1 MNAEWI
7 FYAAGAYVLGSIPF
21 GKIVAEKVGRIDIR
35 KRGSGNIGAT
45 NVARELG
52 LQWGFVTLLLDLLKG
67 FIPVIAFAQY
77 GPENGLTYGAGVSSV
92 GLCALLGHQF
102 SIFQSFRGGKGVS
115 TALGVYLGISPLVC
129 IPAILVFIVVVYKW
143 DFISLGAMISAGAMP
158 FLLWI
163 CGQTW
168 PVIAMSLVMVSLI
181 CFRHKE
187 NIQRL
192 IRGEENRWKKRDG

>member
-1 MNAEWI
+1 MNAEWF
-7 FYAAGAYVLGSIPF
+7 FYAGGAYVLGSIPF

-52 LQWGFVTLLLDLLKG
+52 VQWGFVTLLLDLLKG
-67 FIPVIAFAQY
+67 FIPVIACVQY
-77 GPENGLTYGAGVSSV
+77 GTENGLAHGAGVSVV

-102 SIFQSFRGGKGVS
+102 SIFQKFRGGKGVS
-115 TALGVYLGISPLVC
+115 TALGVYLGITPLVC
-129 IPAILVFIVVVYKW
+129 IPAILLFIIVVYKW
-143 DFISLGAMISAGAMP
+143 DFISLGAMISAGAIP

-163 CGQTW
+163 YGQMW
-168 PVIAMSLVMVSLI
+168 PEIAMSLVMAILI
-181 CFRHKE
+181 CIRHKE

-192 IRGEENRWKKRDG
+192 IRGEENRWRKRDG